1 MGTLFQDLRYG
12 LRMLVKNPGFAC
24 MAIIMLA
31 LGICANVA
39 IFGFVDATLIK
50 PLPYRDPSRL
60 VGVFESVATSSR
72 DAVSYLDYLDWKN
85 LNKVFG
91 SIDAYALNGG
101 FTLST
106 TGGAQQ
112 VTGTRVSDGF
122 FRTLGVTPALGRD
135 FHSGENLPAVPDTVM
150 LSYAAW
156 QRRFGGRQD
165 VVGQAVTLNGDPTII
180 IGVLPRDFHFAPAG
194 GAEFWGMLHA
204 SDYCE
209 QHRACHNLNTVARI
223 KDGVS
228 VRASLADIK
237 ALAQQLEKQY
247 PESNRGQSANVV
259 PLSEVIVGDVRPIL
273 LVLLSGAGLLL
284 LIACVNITSLL
295 LARSESRK
303 REIAVRGALGA
314 SSARLFRQFATE
326 GLVLTAVGTLLG
338 LISADWVMQLL
349 TRLIPTDMTGTMP
362 YLQGLGLNFR
372 VVAFACA
379 ISLIAGVLF
388 SIIPTLRVSLSDM
401 REGLTEAGR
410 GSAGTL
416 WRRFGANLVVLE
428 LATVTVLLVGAGLL
442 GKSLYS
448 LLQVDTGVKA
458 DHLGTLEV
466 EAPSSRYSKDEQALA
481 LERQVAD
488 RIARLPG
495 VKSVGISNALPVSSG
510 WGTVW
515 FQVVGRPDHGEHN
528 EAYNRQVSSC
538 YFTTLQARLLRGRYF
553 TEADDASRPHVVIIN
568 RTMAKQYFPTQDPI
582 SKQIFYSTPPQ
593 PPMEIV
599 GVVDDIQEGPLETE
613 SRPALYV
620 PFNQNPDR
628 GFAIAVRTSQA
639 EQSLFPVLAAT
650 IHQIDAGLSVYGEAT
665 MRDRINDSPSV
676 QFHRCSAWLVG
687 GFAGMAFLLGVGG
700 LYGVVA
706 YSVSQR
712 TREIGIRMAL
722 GAQRKSVYQL
732 ILKEAGWLT
741 GLGIAVGLV
750 CSVAA
755 ATLMRRLFF
764 GIHSWDVPTLAAV
777 AAALAISAL
786 LASYIPAR
794 RATKVDPMV
803 ALRYE

>member
-228 VRASLADIK
+228 VRASLADIR

-273 LVLLSGAGLLL
+273 FVLLSGAGLLL

-338 LISADWVMQLL
+338 LI
-349 TRLIPTDMTGTMP
+349 
-362 YLQGLGLNFR
+362 
-372 VVAFACA
+372 
-379 ISLIAGVLF
+379 
-388 SIIPTLRVSLSDM
+388 
-401 REGLTEAGR
+401 
-410 GSAGTL
+410 
-416 WRRFGANLVVLE
+416 
-428 LATVTVLLVGAGLL
+428 
-442 GKSLYS
+442 
-448 LLQVDTGVKA
+448 
-458 DHLGTLEV
+458 
-466 EAPSSRYSKDEQALA
+466 
-481 LERQVAD
+481 
-488 RIARLPG
+488 
-495 VKSVGISNALPVSSG
+495 
-510 WGTVW
+510 
-515 FQVVGRPDHGEHN
+515 
-528 EAYNRQVSSC
+528 
-538 YFTTLQARLLRGRYF
+538 
-553 TEADDASRPHVVIIN
+553 
-568 RTMAKQYFPTQDPI
+568 
-582 SKQIFYSTPPQ
+582 
-593 PPMEIV
+593 
-599 GVVDDIQEGPLETE
+599 
-613 SRPALYV
+613 
-620 PFNQNPDR
+620 
-628 GFAIAVRTSQA
+628 
-639 EQSLFPVLAAT
+639 
-650 IHQIDAGLSVYGEAT
+650 
-665 MRDRINDSPSV
+665 
-676 QFHRCSAWLVG
+676 
-687 GFAGMAFLLGVGG
+687 
-700 LYGVVA
+700 
-706 YSVSQR
+706 
-712 TREIGIRMAL
+712 
-722 GAQRKSVYQL
+722 
-732 ILKEAGWLT
+732 
-741 GLGIAVGLV
+741 
-750 CSVAA
+750 
-755 ATLMRRLFF
+755 
-764 GIHSWDVPTLAAV
+764 
-777 AAALAISAL
+777 
-786 LASYIPAR
+786 
-794 RATKVDPMV
+794 
-803 ALRYE
+803 